1 MIYISHLVEDMDM
14 KEIISE
20 TKAGVESIDF
30 SIADNL
36 DRLTESVESYKKRL
50 ELIGAKHL
58 ILHGPFL
65 DLNPVSF
72 DSEIMKVTEKRF
84 GQAYE
89 AAKMLGAQKI
99 VYHTGYNP
107 GIYMLIGW
115 AERIADFMNRFLQQ
129 RHEIEIVLENM
140 YDREWEPIVKTAK
153 MIEAKNFKLCLD
165 IGHANCYSKIPAE
178 EWAGG
183 MSAYIGH
190 VHVHDNMGDK
200 DAHMALGC
208 GSINAENVLNQLK
221 NKKDCTY
228 TIECSTRKDILSS
241 YEVLK
246 RILSQ

>member
-115 AERIADFMNRFLQQ
+115 A
-129 RHEIEIVLENM
+129 
-140 YDREWEPIVKTAK
+140 
-153 MIEAKNFKLCLD
+153 
-165 IGHANCYSKIPAE
+165 
-178 EWAGG
+178 
-183 MSAYIGH
+183 
-190 VHVHDNMGDK
+190 
-200 DAHMALGC
+200 
-208 GSINAENVLNQLK
+208 
-221 NKKDCTY
+221 
-228 TIECSTRKDILSS
+228 
-241 YEVLK
+241 
-246 RILSQ
+246 